1 MTLEKTGLIADSQ
14 VIFEKSRKGR
24 QAIFPP
30 ARTVPDPLVPI
41 PEQHLR
47 KKPASLPELGQPDI
61 VRHYT
66 NLSRKNFCVD
76 TVFYPL
82 GSCTMK
88 HNPKINEITATMPEF
103 ASLHPFLHQ
112 SAAQGMLQIYYELSR
127 IIAELTGLPG
137 VSLEPSAGAHGEL
150 ASMLIIKAWFAF
162 RHEENRRIILIP
174 DTAHGTNPASAHYA
188 GFVPKQIPSGPDGN
202 IDMEVLSSQL
212 DESVAGIMITNPNTL
227 GLFEKRIREI
237 SERIHA
243 HGGLVYLDG
252 ANFNAIMGIV
262 RPGDFG
268 TDLMHLNLHKT
279 FSTPHGGGGPGAG
292 PIAVTQALEPFLPKP
307 VIVKK
312 EDGSYML
319 DEDRPRSIGRM
330 KAFFGN
336 LSVVIR
342 AYTYVR
348 SLGLSGLQESAR
360 TAVLN
365 ANYLRHRLGKT
376 FDVPY
381 DHHCMHEFV
390 LSLRDQKKRGV
401 KALDFAKALIDYSI
415 HPPTIYFPLIVP
427 EAMMIE
433 PTETE
438 SRETLD
444 HFAAIM
450 EELDR
455 KSMTE
460 PDKLLNA
467 PETTPVCRLDE
478 LSAAR
483 TPILSWPKEDE

>member
-1 MTLEKTGLIADSQ
+1 MPLEKTGLIADST
-14 VIFEKSRKGR
+14 VIFERSRKGL
-24 QAIFPP
+24 QAVSPP
-30 ARTVPDPLVPI
+30 ARTVPLPLHPL
-41 PEQHLR
+41 PEEYLR
-47 KKPASLPELGQPDI
+47 KDLARLPEVSQPDI

-76 TVFYPL
+76 TAFYPL

-88 HNPKINEITATMPEF
+88 HNPKINEISSSLEEF
-103 ASLHPFLHQ
+103 SSLHPFL
-112 SAAQGMLQIYYELSR
+112 SSQGVQGLLYICYELSQV
-127 IIAELTGLPG
+127 IAGLTGLPG
-137 VSLEPSAGAHGEL
+137 ISLQPAAGAHGEL
-150 ASMLIIKAWFAF
+150 ASMLIMKAYFHYRNEKS
-162 RHEENRRIILIP
+162 RHTILIP

-188 GFVPKQIPSGPDGN
+188 GFVPKQIPSAPDGN
-202 IDMEVLSSQL
+202 IDMEALSSQL
-212 DESVAGIMITNPNTL
+212 NENVAGIMITNPNTL
-227 GLFEKRIREI
+227 GLFEKRIKEI

-262 RPGDFG
+262 RPADFG
-268 TDLMHLNLHKT
+268 ADLMHLNLHKT

-292 PIAVTQALEPFLPKP
+292 PIAVTQLLEPFLPKP

-312 EDGSYML
+312 EDGSYVL
-319 DEDRPRSIGRM
+319 DEDRPHSIGRM

-381 DHHCMHEFV
+381 DHRCMHEFV

-444 HFAAIM
+444 HFVTIM
-450 EELDR
+450 EELNR
-455 KSMTE
+455 KSMTG
-460 PDKLLNA
+460 PDELLKA
-467 PETTPVCRLDE
+467 PETTPVSRLDE

-483 TPILSWPKEDE
+483 SPVLSWPREEE